1 MHKHITRALLLGAA
15 FVLSTGANAPAE
27 TKATPAPSAVAQ
39 ATPAPKT
46 AVTSSNTATSPITYG
61 GYIRSYYFTRQNATS
76 FAKTN
81 SQFNQAALNP
91 AFNVHAEYKFRNWSV
106 GGTYL
111 YANPFTSCGDPQSHV
126 DPSSSCYRSRKFL
139 GANGGTN
146 EDDTLPDYRLSTL
159 YEAYLQYKDN
169 NLYAKIG
176 NQVINTPWANASD
189 SRLKPVAFQGGD
201 LTYKLSP
208 NLLIEGMYMPR
219 WEDRATS
226 DFTNVTLL
234 TGTSLPSA
242 NYGGAGSNIIP
253 TPFTYITNNG
263 FYMGRVGYTAGAL
276 SANAYYYAFNN
287 IANAFWGDFKYSWK
301 AYGKPFIALQGG
313 TETDAGSAIIGKI
326 NSQVVGVQA
335 GYSPWSNFD
344 LSVGYDHIP
353 MKTDTITLPNGTT
366 CGANNQIKG
375 LLPYFLPGGGTTNC
389 FNNAN
394 GTTDVYY
401 GGWASPYTDSYATD
415 PLFDTMI
422 SQGMVDRRSAG
433 DGVKVSGT
441 LYTFQ
446 KRVKLIVAHAWW
458 SYGSGIAGVSPT
470 QETNVDATYYFSKVG
485 KGAYHGF
492 SLRHRYAE
500 RTQYYTSVFGG
511 APDFKYNRTQ
521 LEYDF

>member
-1 MHKHITRALLLGAA
+1 MQKNITRALLLGAA
-15 FVLSTGANAPAE
+15 FVLSAGANAPAE
-27 TKATPAPSAVAQ
+27 TQATPAPSAVAQ
-39 ATPAPKT
+39 ATPAPKV
-46 AVTSSNTATSPITYG
+46 AASSPFSYN
-61 GYIRSYYFTRQNATS
+61 GYVRSYYFTRQNATS
-76 FAKTN
+76 FVKAN

-91 AFNVHAEYKFRNWSV
+91 AFNLHAQYSFGKNWTI

-111 YANPFTSCGDPQSHV
+111 YANPFTGCGDPKSHV
-126 DPSSSCYRSRKFL
+126 DPSSSCYRSRKFI
-139 GANGGTN
+139 GGQGTN

-201 LTYKLSP
+201 VSYKLSA
-208 NLLIEGMYMPR
+208 NWLVEGMYMPR

-234 TGTSLPSA
+234 TGTTLPSA

-253 TPFTYITNNG
+253 KPFTYITNNG
-263 FYMGRVGYTAGAL
+263 FYMGRLGYTDSAIA
-276 SANAYYYAFNN
+276 ANAYYYAFNN

-313 TETDAGSAIIGKI
+313 TETNAGTSIIGKV
-326 NSQVVGVQA
+326 NSQVIGVQG
-335 GYSPWSNFD
+335 GYSPWPNVD
-344 LSVGYDHIP
+344 LTVGYDRIP
-353 MKTDTITLPNGTT
+353 MKSDTIVLPAGTK
-366 CGANNQIKG
+366 CGSNNQISG

-389 FNNAN
+389 FNNGD
-394 GTTDVYY
+394 GTTNVYY

-422 SQGMVDRRSAG
+422 SQGTVDRRSAG

-441 LYTFQ
+441 FYTFQ
-446 KRVKLIVAHAWW
+446 KRIKVIVAHAWW
-458 SYGSGIAGVSPT
+458 SYGNGTAGVSPT
-470 QETNVDATYYFSKVG
+470 QETNVDATYYFSKLG

-500 RTQYYTSVFGG
+500 RTQSYTTVFGG
-511 APDFKYNRTQ
+511 SPDFKYNRTQ